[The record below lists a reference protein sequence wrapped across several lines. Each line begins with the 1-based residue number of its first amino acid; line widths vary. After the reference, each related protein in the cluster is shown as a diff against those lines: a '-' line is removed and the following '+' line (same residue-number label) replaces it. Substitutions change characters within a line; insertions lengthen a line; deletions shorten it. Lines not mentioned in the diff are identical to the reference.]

1 MQSLVH
7 LKLMPFDD
15 LNTTLPKA
23 PPLLSLLFK
32 NATASELPELE
43 LITALSGGCKHG
55 SSAGGFDG
63 LFLLHLYALSIVP
76 RELMLLIV
84 AFNVPTAADSGCQ

>member
-43 LITALSGGCKHG
+43 LMAALSGGCKHD
-55 SSAGGFDG
+55 SLAGGFDG
-63 LFLLHLYALSIVP
+63 LFLLHLYALSIEP
-76 RELMLLIV
+76 RELMLLIM
-84 AFNVPTAADSGCQ
+84 AFNVPTTADSGCQ

>member
-43 LITALSGGCKHG
+43 LITVPALSGGKHDRD
-55 SSAGGFDG
+55 SLAGGFDG
-63 LFLLHLYALSIVP
+63 LFLMHLYALLS
-76 RELMLLIV
+76 LIHI
-84 AFNVPTAADSGCQ
+84 